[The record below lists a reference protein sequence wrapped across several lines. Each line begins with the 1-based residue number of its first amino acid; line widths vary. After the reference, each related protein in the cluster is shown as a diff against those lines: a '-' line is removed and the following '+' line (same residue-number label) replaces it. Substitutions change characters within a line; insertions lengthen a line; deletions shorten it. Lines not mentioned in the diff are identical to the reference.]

1 MHRSLSDYIALLE
14 REGELVR
21 IAVPV
26 SPVEEIAEITDR
38 VSKMPGGG
46 KALLFENT
54 GTGFPVL
61 TNMFGSERRMALALG
76 VGSLGELSERI
87 DGLLRQAMAPRAT
100 LADKL
105 RALPMLAGMSRWF
118 PRTVSGRGEC
128 QQVVQTGAE
137 ASLAALPVLKC
148 WPADGGRFVTLPM
161 VNTVDPQTGVRNV
174 GMYRMQLFGDR
185 TTGMHWHIHKTG
197 ARHYDA
203 WKRAG
208 RRMPVSV
215 ALGGDPAYTY
225 AATAPMPDNMDEYL
239 LAGFLRR
246 RPVKLVKCITNDI
259 YVPSDCDFVIEGY
272 VDPAE
277 EKVVEGPF
285 GDHTGFYSLEDRYPL
300 FHVTAV
306 TRRRDAVYPATVVG
320 IPPQEDAYIAQATE
334 RIFLAPIRMALQ
346 PEIRDMSMPEAGT
359 AHNIAVVSID
369 SRYAGQAVKVAQSL
383 WGAGQ
388 MMFNKYMLVVPAGTD
403 VRDADALARLVRRL
417 DPVRDIVRS
426 EGILDVLDHATATPG
441 FGGKIA
447 LDATAYCADGGYIA
461 PQKPQA
467 ELPSDPAQGTEDGC
481 PAPEAVL
488 SGDCGARGDGGQP
501 LLPAGYRADLL
512 EKWGVALAFA
522 AANADVPV
530 PQGVKYLAV
539 FDPAAAELTAAE
551 LLWLA
556 AANTDPRR
564 DVRAVGAAQV
574 IDARSK
580 RPGVGENP
588 CRFPNVVTASEQ
600 TMALVD
606 RRWPEYG
613 LGEFVGSPSRRYRRL
628 LLSDGAQWR

>member
-1 MHRSLSDYIALLE
+1 MHRSLSEYIALLE

-21 IAVPV
+21 IAAPV

-54 GTGFPVL
+54 GTDFPVL
-61 TNMFGSERRMALALG
+61 TNMFGSARRMALALG
-76 VGSLGELSERI
+76 VGSLGELSERV
-87 DGLLRQAMAPRAT
+87 DGLLRQAMAPRPSF
-100 LADKL
+100 ADKL
-105 RALPMLAGMSRWF
+105 RALPLLAGMSRWF

-137 ASLAALPVLKC
+137 ASLAALPILKC

-174 GMYRMQLFGDR
+174 GMYRMQVFDDH

-203 WKRAG
+203 WKRSG

-246 RPVKLVKCITNDI
+246 RPVKLVKCVTNDI
-259 YVPSDCDFVIEGY
+259 YVPADCDFVIEGY

-277 EKVVEGPF
+277 EKAAEGPF
-285 GDHTGFYSLEDRYPL
+285 GDHTGFYSLEDRYPR
-300 FHVTAV
+300 FHVTAL

-320 IPPQEDAYIAQATE
+320 IPPQEDAWIARATE

-346 PEIRDMSMPEAGT
+346 PEVRDLTMPEAGT
-359 AHNIAVVSID
+359 AHNVAVVSID
-369 SRYAGQAVKVAQSL
+369 RRYEGQAVKVAQSL

-388 MMFNKYMLVVPAGTD
+388 MMFNKYLLVVPSGTD
-403 VRDADALARLVRRL
+403 VRDSDALARLLRRI
-417 DPVRDIVRS
+417 DPVRDLVRS

-447 LDATAYCADGGYIA
+447 IDATAAG
-461 PQKPQA
+461 
-467 ELPSDPAQGTEDGC
+467 
-481 PAPEAVL
+481 PAPDSA
-488 SGDCGARGDGGQP
+488 SSAQSAPR
-501 LLPAGYRADLL
+501 LPEGCRTDLL
-512 EKWGVALAFA
+512 EKWGAALAFA
-522 AANADVPV
+522 EPGA
-530 PQGVKYLAV
+530 GVRTPEGVRYFVL
-539 FDPAAAELTAAE
+539 FDPAAAELTPEE

-564 DVRAVGAAQV
+564 DVRTEGATLV

-580 RPGVGENP
+580 RPGEGGNP
-588 CRFPNVVTASEQ
+588 VRFPNVVTASEA
-600 TMALVD
+600 TVGLVD
-606 RRWPEYG
+606 RRWTEYG
-613 LGEFVGSPSRRYRRL
+613 LGAFVESPSRRYRRL
-628 LLSDGAQWR
+628 LLSGGAQW